1 MISGDVPE
9 SRSHSLCWPNKAV
22 LRTAQ
27 DILPLTKPFSLSR
40 GTRPVPKG
48 FGLPYCPCE
57 EKGPLAGCD
66 NTHSM
71 RGFFV
76 LLAAL
81 ALPGVSGCGYH
92 TLGSAAHLPDT
103 VHTLAVPV
111 FKNKT
116 QSYHTE
122 IAMTQA
128 VIREFSDRTRLT
140 ITPEAGDGSRRH
152 RGWDHHL
159 RIGAALDL
167 PHRDHY
173 SVTRANHQR
182 HLQLPGNHQRQC
194 TGDRPLSGPDQ
205 HNNYVFHEQ
214 FETTAD
220 VTSFIEEDTPAV
232 QRLSRDFAQ
241 ALVSDILESF

>member
-1 MISGDVPE
+1 
-9 SRSHSLCWPNKAV
+9 
-22 LRTAQ
+22 
-27 DILPLTKPFSLSR
+27 
-40 GTRPVPKG
+40 
-48 FGLPYCPCE
+48 
-57 EKGPLAGCD
+57 
-66 NTHSM
+66 M
-71 RGFFV
+71 RGFSV
-76 LLAAL
+76 LLVAL
-81 ALPGVSGCGYH
+81 ALPCLSGCGYH

-128 VIREFSDRTRLT
+128 VIREFTDRTRLT
-140 ITPEAGDGSRRH
+140 IATEASDGADATVDGTIISESVQPLTYRTETTTVT
-152 RGWDHHL
+152 GQTTSVTSSFLVTINVNVLVTD
-159 RIGAALDL
+159 
-167 PHRDHY
+167 RDHRVLY
-173 SVTRANHQR
+173 
-182 HLQLPGNHQRQC
+182 
-194 TGDRPLSGPDQ
+194 Q

>member
-1 MISGDVPE
+1 MRRE
-9 SRSHSLCWPNKAV
+9 
-22 LRTAQ
+22 
-27 DILPLTKPFSLSR
+27 
-40 GTRPVPKG
+40 
-48 FGLPYCPCE
+48 
-57 EKGPLAGCD
+57 GPLAAGCD

-128 VIREFSDRTRLT
+128 VVREFSDRTRLT
-140 ITPEAGDGSRRH
+140 ITPEAGDGADATVDGTIISESVQPLTYRTETTTVT
-152 RGWDHHL
+152 GQTTSVTSSFLVTINVNVLVTD
-159 RIGAALDL
+159 
-167 PHRDHY
+167 RDHRVLY
-173 SVTRANHQR
+173 
-182 HLQLPGNHQRQC
+182 
-194 TGDRPLSGPDQ
+194 Q

>member
-1 MISGDVPE
+1 
-9 SRSHSLCWPNKAV
+9 
-22 LRTAQ
+22 
-27 DILPLTKPFSLSR
+27 
-40 GTRPVPKG
+40 
-48 FGLPYCPCE
+48 
-57 EKGPLAGCD
+57 
-66 NTHSM
+66 M

-81 ALPGVSGCGYH
+81 AVPGVSGCGYH

-140 ITPEAGDGSRRH
+140 ITPEPGDGADATVDGTIISESVQPLTYRTETTTVT
-152 RGWDHHL
+152 GQTTSVTSSFLVTINVNVLVTD
-159 RIGAALDL
+159 
-167 PHRDHY
+167 RDHRVLY
-173 SVTRANHQR
+173 
-182 HLQLPGNHQRQC
+182 
-194 TGDRPLSGPDQ
+194 Q
-205 HNNYVFHEQ
+205 HTNYVFHEQ